1 MARTRVSIRSL
12 LLFTV
17 YIAVCSTTYVYP
29 SVWVG
34 TAVVVA
40 TIALLA
46 STTSHAFG
54 SQSRFWLWFS
64 TIGWSWLV
72 FWFGFYA
79 ETPVTHWELPNRM
92 YAAVTPHM
100 QTIAWRQ
107 NWGGA
112 ISSSS
117 IQSIHSNFGMSVH
130 GNGEYARQPIPSW
143 QNGIRLFVCVSAL
156 VVGCLGG
163 VCAYL
168 ATAFQS
174 KRLHYP
180 IRDITKR

>member
-1 MARTRVSIRSL
+1 M
-12 LLFTV
+12 
-17 YIAVCSTTYVYP
+17 
-29 SVWVG
+29 
-34 TAVVVA
+34 A

-168 ATAFQS
+168 GTAFQS